1 MNTTKRITAGI
12 LAISTVITLTSCG
25 KPNSQKT
32 NEPQTA
38 DKVMQKAYAAVEM
51 DVDLPLR
58 SISSIFPLG
67 DSGSYLVTGYS
78 DEDGEKMYVTD
89 TEFLDFTPI
98 DFSVET
104 EGNAESYYS
113 ASALPDGT
121 ILMNVSVT
129 DYGDTEIP
137 DWDDPDFDY
146 DSFDFEAFYAAAQ
159 RTYSLYTLD
168 RDGNILSENEITG
181 VDKLKADED
190 SELYIGEITPIGENL
205 IIRVGGMDGESY
217 YTIGTDGALGEK
229 LDLGDNAYLYNA
241 GCDSE
246 GNLVFNTWDD
256 SGEVIKTVDAQTL
269 KLRDDV
275 IKLKDLDVETNIQMI
290 TAGTGDYTLYLS
302 TNNSLYGMKSDGST
316 EEVINWTDSDLNGDY
331 ITSLIPLENEDF
343 IILERNWNSGG
354 DTAVYRLTK
363 RDVSELANTKVITL
377 LAEYANNDV
386 TDMVRAFNQS
396 HTDYRIKLEDYS
408 KYYEYDEETHES
420 INDPEN
426 QLKMDIAAGKTFD
439 MVILSGNSALYQ
451 NLASKGM
458 FTDLYEYLGKNGS
471 ASKDEFL
478 PNVLKAC
485 EKDGKLLC
493 ISPTF
498 NVSTY
503 AIKKKFT
510 DKTSW
515 TFDEM
520 MEVYNQHSD
529 TMRLLGNTD
538 KKETFYTLY
547 RNMNG
552 GFIDYNKGT
561 CSFDSPEFVKMLE
574 LIDGMDLETEHD
586 WESMTD
592 EDYDAYYKDRETA
605 MLNDKVLLSE
615 IYFYDIRQYTRARYG
630 TIGDEITLIGA
641 PTNSGNG
648 AQLTLGNCFAITAS
662 SPSKDACWEFLSQY
676 FTDDYYGQDNV
687 WNLPSV
693 ETYLDKCLD
702 EAMEDPYWIDQDGKK
717 QTYEDISW
725 IAEKE
730 IKIPNLTKEER
741 DMIKEYLLSADSSGT
756 YSYDE
761 TIYKII
767 DEEVEAFFNG
777 ERSAKE
783 TADILQNRISILV
796 SEQS

>member
-25 KPNSQKT
+25 KKDSQKT

-58 SISSIFPLG
+58 SISSIAPLG
-67 DSGSYLVTGYS
+67 DSGSYFLTGYS
-78 DEDGEKMYVTD
+78 TDDEMKMYVTD
-89 TEFLDFTPI
+89 AEFLDFTPI

-113 ASALPDGT
+113 ASPLSDGT
-121 ILMNVSVT
+121 ILLNVSIT
-129 DYGDTEIP
+129 DYGDMEIP

-146 DSFDFEAFYAAAQ
+146 ESFDFDAFYAAAE

-168 RDGNILSENEITG
+168 RDGNILSTNEITG

-190 SELYIGEITPIGENL
+190 SELYIGEIIPIGENL
-205 IIRVGGMDGESY
+205 LIRIGGMDGESY

-229 LDLGDNAYLYNA
+229 VDLGDNAYLYNS

-246 GNLVFNTWDD
+246 GNLVFSTWDD
-256 SGEVIKTVDAQTL
+256 SGNVIKTVDAQTMKL
-269 KLRDDV
+269 KDDV
-275 IKLKDLDVETNIQMI
+275 IKLKDLDVESNIQLI
-290 TAGTGDYTLYLS
+290 TAGTGDYNLYLS
-302 TNNSLYGMKSDGST
+302 TNISLYGMKSDGST

-363 RDVSELANTKVITL
+363 RDASELANTKVITL
-377 LAEYANNDV
+377 ITEYSDSNV
-386 TDMVRAFNQS
+386 TDMVRSFNQS
-396 HTDYRIKLEDYS
+396 HTDYRIKVEDYS
-408 KYYEYDEETHES
+408 KYYEYDDTTQES
-420 INDPEN
+420 INTPEN

-439 MVILSGNSALYQ
+439 MVILSSNSSLYQ
-451 NLASKGM
+451 NLANKGM

-471 ASKDEFL
+471 VSKDEFL
-478 PNVLKAC
+478 PNILKAC

-493 ISPTF
+493 ISPSF

-503 AIKKKFT
+503 AIKTKFT

-538 KKETFYTLY
+538 KKETFYDLY

-552 GFIDYNKGT
+552 GFVDYSKGT

-574 LIDGMDLETEHD
+574 LIDGMDLETKHD

-592 EDYDAYYKDRETA
+592 EDYDAYYKDNQTA
-605 MLNDKVLLSE
+605 ALNDKVLLSE
-615 IYFYDIRQYTRARYG
+615 VYFYNPRQYTRARYG
-630 TIGDEITLIGA
+630 RFGDEITLIGA
-641 PTNSGNG
+641 PTDSGNG

-662 SPSKDACWEFLSQY
+662 SPSKDACWEFISKY
-676 FTDDYYGQDNV
+676 FTDDYYGQDNF
-687 WNLPSV
+687 WNLPTV
-693 ETYLDKCLD
+693 EMYLDKCLD
-702 EAMEDPYWIDQDGKK
+702 EAMEDPYWVDQDGKK
-717 QTYEDISW
+717 QTYEDTEW
-725 IAEKE
+725 IDEKE
-730 IKIPNLTKEER
+730 IKIPNLTQEER
-741 DMIKEYLLSADSSGT
+741 DMVKEFLLSTDGSNT
-756 YSYDE
+756 YSYDQ

-777 ERSAKE
+777 ERSAQE